1 MADKFPRTPENFIP
15 KTVSSLRSNIVRREG
30 VQLASRYIVEFVTPK
45 DSFVTYPME
54 VNIPQRALM
63 TYNAGQPQSLWG
75 TNRKVPLMHE
85 YDELTMSFV
94 VYQDWAERNFFEQWM
109 DFIINKGAYEDE
121 YYEYARPYFS
131 YVGKIYIS
139 TLKNV
144 SNLHRPEKPVR
155 FSSMTLLD
163 EAYPLSLLP
172 ISLSAENTGYP
183 TYVVNFAYRKL
194 YNLEVNNDLLIEF
207 DQINN

>member
-1 MADKFPRTPENFIP
+1 MADKFPKAPENFIP
-15 KTVSSLRSNIVRREG
+15 KTVSNLRSNIVRRDG
-30 VQLASRYIVEFVTPK
+30 IQFASRYIVEFVTPE
-45 DSFVTYPME
+45 DSFVTYPNE
-54 VNIPQRALM
+54 VNIPQRALT

-85 YDELTMSFV
+85 FDEVTMSFV
-94 VYQDWAERNFFEQWM
+94 IYQDWAERNFFEKWM
-109 DFIINKGAYEDE
+109 DYIINKGNYEDQ

-139 TLKNV
+139 TLKTV

-172 ISLSAENTGYP
+172 ISLTAESTGYP
-183 TYVVNFAYRKL
+183 TYVVNFAFRKL
-194 YNLEVNNDLLIEF
+194 YNLEVNSDLLIEF